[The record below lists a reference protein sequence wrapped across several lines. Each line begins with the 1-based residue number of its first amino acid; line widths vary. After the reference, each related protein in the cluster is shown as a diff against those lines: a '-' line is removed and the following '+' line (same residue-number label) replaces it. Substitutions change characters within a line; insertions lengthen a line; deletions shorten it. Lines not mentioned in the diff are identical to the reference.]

1 MSSSGGEPVP
11 RLSSTQAYRPLRPPS
26 TVEDKDACALYASVE
41 RSAAAS
47 HEPIER
53 ALAALEK
60 MLHRAG
66 NVDGEGDGCGVLIDI
81 PRKIWAEEVRAGGH
95 ASHLALDPSFAVAHV
110 FIPRNSDIAGVQA
123 AARETMSRLGLRVL
137 AEREDAVDPTA
148 LGPSAREEEPVFWQV
163 AGLIEEPRMAF
174 ELIVQL
180 EESHELQVASLSTTT
195 CVYKVMGTPSVLG
208 AYFPDLHDGRAETA
222 AVLGHNRYSTN
233 TWPSFTRVQPF
244 SILGHNGEIN
254 TIAKLRQ
261 EAEMLDVPLPE
272 SGSDSQ
278 DLNRTV
284 EALIHRGGLSLVEAL
299 ELVLPPIVGEI
310 RGMPEELRGFYMY
323 LRQAFGP
330 FAQGP
335 VALLA
340 RHGDECVF
348 SVDALGLRPLWQIET
363 DAAYVFSSEPGV
375 VSIAEMTGEP
385 KPLAPGEK
393 VLVQIDRAR
402 GRSRLVDHS
411 KLQSIACERWNERA
425 GGEPIR
431 RFEQAILTGG
441 PLEGPE
447 IPGYTTAGP
456 AEPVK
461 VDDRV
466 LAGFGWHRDDMKLVQ
481 QMAATGAEPIGSLGY
496 DGPLACLSDE
506 RQNLADYFKES
517 VAVVTNPAIDRERE
531 VEHFSCRAVFGAR
544 PGAEMLEPE
553 PRTIETAFPIV
564 LGGHHDLAPLGDS
577 AYRAV
582 AKDHRTYLLEDM
594 WELFRGRAKVLD
606 ISCLESETTQ
616 GAIER
621 LRHEATTA
629 VRGEA
634 ELLVLSDR
642 IAFEGDRRY
651 LDPHLALSA
660 IDLAL
665 RQAWVEPGHTNLRRR
680 CGVVLRSGAI
690 RNVHDVVMALGLGAD
705 GVCPYVMVEV
715 ACMDDYR
722 TDVDKLASAL
732 RKGIEKVIST

>member
-11 RLSSTQAYRPLRPPS
+11 GLSSPQAYRPLRPPS
-26 TVEDKDACALYASVE
+26 TVEDKDACALYATVE

-53 ALAALEK
+53 ALAALQK

-81 PRKIWAEEVRAGGH
+81 PRKIWAEEIRTGGH

-110 FIPRNSDIAGVQA
+110 FIPRRSDITGVQA
-123 AARETMSRLGLRVL
+123 AARETMSRLGVRVL

-148 LGPSAREEEPVFWQV
+148 LGPSAREEEPMFWQV
-163 AGLIEEPRMAF
+163 GGLIEDPRMAF
-174 ELIVQL
+174 ELVVQL
-180 EESHELQVASLSTTT
+180 EETHELQVASLSTTT

-299 ELVLPPIVGEI
+299 ELVLPPIVNEI

-340 RHGDECVF
+340 RFGDECVF
-348 SVDALGLRPLWQIET
+348 STDALGLRPLWHVET
-363 DAAYVFSSEPGV
+363 STEHVFSSEPGV
-375 VSIAEMTGEP
+375 VAISETIGEP

-393 VLVQIDRAR
+393 VMVAIERER
-402 GRSRLVDHS
+402 GRSRLFEHA
-411 KLQSIACERWNERA
+411 KLQHLCCTRWRERTGDSAHDAGFARA
-425 GGEPIR
+425 IPV
-431 RFEQAILTGG
+431 GG
-441 PLEGPE
+441 PTEGPE
-447 IPGYTTAGP
+447 IPGYTSAGP

-461 VDDRV
+461 VEDRV
-466 LAGFGWHRDDMKLVQ
+466 L
-481 QMAATGAEPIGSLGY
+481 
-496 DGPLACLSDE
+496 
-506 RQNLADYFKES
+506 
-517 VAVVTNPAIDRERE
+517 
-531 VEHFSCRAVFGAR
+531 
-544 PGAEMLEPE
+544 
-553 PRTIETAFPIV
+553 
-564 LGGHHDLAPLGDS
+564 GGVG
-577 AYRAV
+577 
-582 AKDHRTYLLEDM
+582 
-594 WELFRGRAKVLD
+594 G
-606 ISCLESETTQ
+606 
-616 GAIER
+616 
-621 LRHEATTA
+621 
-629 VRGEA
+629 
-634 ELLVLSDR
+634 
-642 IAFEGDRRY
+642 
-651 LDPHLALSA
+651 
-660 IDLAL
+660 
-665 RQAWVEPGHTNLRRR
+665 
-680 CGVVLRSGAI
+680 
-690 RNVHDVVMALGLGAD
+690 
-705 GVCPYVMVEV
+705 
-715 ACMDDYR
+715 
-722 TDVDKLASAL
+722 
-732 RKGIEKVIST
+732 